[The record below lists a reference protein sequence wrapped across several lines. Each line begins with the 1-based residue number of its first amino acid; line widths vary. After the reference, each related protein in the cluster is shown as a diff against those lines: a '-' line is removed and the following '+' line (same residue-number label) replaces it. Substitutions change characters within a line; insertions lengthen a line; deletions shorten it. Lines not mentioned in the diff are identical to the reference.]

1 MTYLAGSCPIVGSFG
16 GRDRSPMGRSAAVR
30 MEGSLTA
37 LGVDHDV
44 KIYEGVGHGFMNDH
58 DPADMTPL
66 LVALAKVSGTP
77 VRVRHAGRPPS
88 HRCILRAA
96 PHDGAV
102 IAALATQRRRASG
115 APGRFHLRLPG

>member
-30 MEGSLTA
+30 MEHNLTA
-37 LGVDHDV
+37 LGVDHGV

-66 LVALAKVSGTP
+66 LVALAKVSGTRYEYP
-77 VRVRHAGRPPS
+77 GACGRVG
-88 HRCILRAA
+88 
-96 PHDGAV
+96 V
-102 IAALATQRRRASG
+102 
-115 APGRFHLRLPG
+115 